1 MRPALRRLLRSV
13 WPPALVFAVL
23 VLGWDLVANAVHA
36 SLSLPGPWYVV
47 TNSWSDRA
55 DLAAAMWATTGEVVP
70 GLAIAV
76 LCGVTFAVAI
86 DWSRGVRRSLYPLIV
101 VSQTIPLIVL
111 APLVIIW
118 FGFGPGPK
126 IALVG
131 LFTFFAITVG
141 TIQGLASTDID
152 TMNLLRTMGASRTQL
167 LWRVRLPT
175 ALPQFFTGL
184 KVAITFSYV
193 AAVFA
198 EYVGATQGLGYYMKA
213 ASAYFNTDL
222 VFGAVIVTAL
232 LTLIL
237 FALVSAL
244 ERSVLRWRPP
254 SQADTRW

>member
-1 MRPALRRLLRSV
+1 
-13 WPPALVFAVL
+13 
-23 VLGWDLVANAVHA
+23 
-36 SLSLPGPWYVV
+36 
-47 TNSWSDRA
+47 
-55 DLAAAMWATTGEVVP
+55 
-70 GLAIAV
+70 
-76 LCGVTFAVAI
+76 
-86 DWSRGVRRSLYPLIV
+86 VRRSLYPLIV

-213 ASAYFNTDL
+213 ANAYFNTDL

-244 ERSVLRWRPP
+244 ERAVLRWRPP